1 MAGRIIMPK
10 LSDTMEEGVLVKW
23 LKREGQAVA
32 SGDVVAEVETDKAV
46 LELEAYTDGVL
57 RKRLVDEGARVPV
70 GTLLGVIAGESEA
83 IDALLNDGSSLAVDV
98 GGGAAMPPGRT
109 GTIATRASVAEQARP
124 APTQRSQPIQASVLA
139 QVAQL
144 TPAAASAPSPATK
157 ASPLARKLAEQRGIE
172 LRTIHGTGPGGRIV
186 ERDVDA
192 ATHPT
197 PAVTPTP
204 VVGERREPLSL
215 MRATIAKRMAE
226 SKATVPHFYVTTE
239 IDAGPL
245 LEVKARFATTGEPKI
260 GVTELLV
267 KAMGQA
273 LIAVP
278 RVNASFAGDAVIFHE
293 GAHVGVAVALE
304 DGIITPVVRDAD
316 RKAIGRIAEDL
327 GDLAARARRKALK
340 PEEYQGAGVSLSNL
354 GMFRVDEFAA
364 IVTPPEA
371 AVLAVGRIVATPVVR
386 EGTIEPGHRM
396 RMTLSADHRVI
407 DGVIAARYLEEVAAR
422 LENPW
427 RLLR

>member
-57 RKRLVDEGARVPV
+57 RKRLVDEGTRVPV
-70 GTLLGVIAGESEA
+70 GTLLGVIAGENEP
-83 IDALLNDGSSLAVDV
+83 IDALMAEGSAVVADV
-98 GGGAAMPPGRT
+98 GRG
-109 GTIATRASVAEQARP
+109 ERP
-124 APTQRSQPIQASVLA
+124 FAPTQRPQPIQASVLA
-139 QVAQL
+139 QVAQR
-144 TPAAASAPSPATK
+144 TPPATSGPSPVTK
-157 ASPLARKLAEQRGIE
+157 ASPLARKLAEQRGVD
-172 LRTIHGTGPGGRIV
+172 LRTIQGTGPGGRII
-186 ERDVDA
+186 ERDLETA
-192 ATHPT
+192 ASRPAPTVSPT
-197 PAVTPTP
+197 PT
-204 VVGERREPLSL
+204 VGERREPLSL

-245 LEVKARFATTGEPKI
+245 LEVKTHFAETGGPKI

-273 LIAVP
+273 LVVVP
-278 RVNASFAGDAVIFHE
+278 RVNASFAGDAVLFH
-293 GAHVGVAVALE
+293 GAAHVGVAVALE

-316 RKAIGRIAEDL
+316 RKSIGQIAEELADL
-327 GDLAARARRKALK
+327 TARARRKALK

-354 GMFRVDEFAA
+354 GMFRVDDFAA
-364 IVTPPEA
+364 IITPPEA

-386 EGTIEPGHRM
+386 DGTIEPGHRM

-407 DGVIAARYLEEVAAR
+407 DGVTAAKYLEEVAAR
-422 LENPW
+422 IENPW

>member
-32 SGDVVAEVETDKAV
+32 SGDAIAEVETDKAV

-57 RKRLVDEGARVPV
+57 RRRLVDEGARVPV

-83 IDALLNDGSSLAVDV
+83 IDALLAENSPVAVEV
-98 GGGAAMPPGRT
+98 GRG
-109 GTIATRASVAEQARP
+109 ERP
-124 APTQRSQPIQASVLA
+124 FAPTQGPHPIQASVIA
-139 QVAQL
+139 QVAHRES
-144 TPAAASAPSPATK
+144 PALSGSPSATK
-157 ASPLARKLAEQRGIE
+157 ASPLARKLAEQRGVDF
-172 LRTIHGTGPGGRIV
+172 RTIQGTGPGGRIV

-192 ATHPT
+192 AAASPGPT
-197 PAVTPTP
+197 VTPIP
-204 VVGERREPLSL
+204 VVGDRREPLSL

-239 IDAGPL
+239 IDAGKL
-245 LEVKARFATTGEPKI
+245 LEVKARFADTGEPKI

-273 LIAVP
+273 LVAVP
-278 RVNASFAGDAVIFHE
+278 RVNASFGGNAVVYHAGS
-293 GAHVGVAVALE
+293 HVGVAVALE
-304 DGIITPVVRDAD
+304 EGIITPVVRDAD
-316 RKAIGRIAEDL
+316 RKSIGQIAEE
-327 GDLAARARRKALK
+327 LADFTARARRKALK

-354 GMFRVDEFAA
+354 GMFRVDEFSA
-364 IVTPPEA
+364 IITPPEA
-371 AVLAVGRIVATPVVR
+371 AVLAVGRIIATPVVR
-386 EGTIEPGHRM
+386 EGKIEPGHRM

-407 DGVIAARYLEEVAAR
+407 DGVIAAKYLEEVAAR

-427 RLLR
+427 RLFR

>member
-83 IDALLNDGSSLAVDV
+83 IDALLAETSPVATDV
-98 GGGAAMPPGRT
+98 GRG
-109 GTIATRASVAEQARP
+109 ERP
-124 APTQRSQPIQASVLA
+124 FAPTQGAHPIQASVLA
-139 QVAQL
+139 QVAHL
-144 TPAAASAPSPATK
+144 PSPAVSGPPPVTK
-157 ASPLARKLAEQRGIE
+157 ASPLARKLAEQRGVD
-172 LRTIHGTGPGGRIV
+172 LRTIQGTGPGGRIV

-192 ATHPT
+192 AAASPT
-197 PAVTPTP
+197 PTVPPTP
-204 VVGERREPLSL
+204 VVGDRREPLSL

-245 LEVKARFATTGEPKI
+245 LEVKARFATTGEPTI
-260 GVTELLV
+260 GVTELFV

-273 LIAVP
+273 LLAVP
-278 RVNASFAGDAVIFHE
+278 RVNASFAGDAVLFH
-293 GAHVGVAVALE
+293 GTAHVGVAVALE
-304 DGIITPVVRDAD
+304 DGIITPVVCDAD
-316 RKAIGRIAEDL
+316 RKSIGQIAEELADL
-327 GDLAARARRKALK
+327 TARARRKALK

-354 GMFRVDEFAA
+354 GMFRVDDFAA
-364 IVTPPEA
+364 IITPPEA

-386 EGTIEPGHRM
+386 DGTIEPGHRM

-407 DGVIAARYLEEVAAR
+407 DGVIAAKYLEEVAAR
-422 LENPW
+422 IENPW

>member
-1 MAGRIIMPK
+1 MAGRVIMPK

-23 LKREGQAVA
+23 HKHEGDPVS

-57 RKRLVDEGARVPV
+57 RKTLVDEGARVPV

-83 IDALLNDGSSLAVDV
+83 IDALLAEGSAVAVDV
-98 GGGAAMPPGRT
+98 GRGERPFAPP
-109 GTIATRASVAEQARP
+109 
-124 APTQRSQPIQASVLA
+124 QPPESLQASVLA
-139 QVAQL
+139 QVARS
-144 TPAAASAPSPATK
+144 TAPAASAPPPTTK
-157 ASPLARKLAEQRGIE
+157 ASPLARKLAEQRGVD
-172 LRTIHGTGPGGRIV
+172 LRTVQGTGPGGRIV
-186 ERDVDA
+186 ERDVEA
-192 ATHPT
+192 A
-197 PAVTPTP
+197 AVRP
-204 VVGERREPLSL
+204 VAPSVTSTAGERREPLSL
-215 MRATIAKRMAE
+215 MRATIARRMAE

-239 IDAGPL
+239 IDAGAL
-245 LEVKARFATTGEPKI
+245 LEAKTGFAATGEPAI

-267 KAMGQA
+267 KAMGEA
-273 LIAVP
+273 LAAVP
-278 RVNASFAGDAVIFHE
+278 RVNASFVGEAVVYRA

-316 RKAIGRIAEDL
+316 RKTVGQIAAEMADL
-327 GDLAARARRKALK
+327 KARARRKGLK

-354 GMFRVDEFAA
+354 GMFRVDDFAA
-364 IVTPPEA
+364 IITPPEA
-371 AVLAVGRIVATPVVR
+371 AVLAVGRIAQTPVVR
-386 EGTIEPGHRM
+386 DGRVEPGHRM

-407 DGVIAARYLEEVAAR
+407 DGVIAANYLEEVAAR

>member
-1 MAGRIIMPK
+1 MAGRVIMPK

-23 LKREGQAVA
+23 HKHEGDPVS

-57 RKRLVDEGARVPV
+57 RKTLVDEGARVPV

-83 IDALLNDGSSLAVDV
+83 IDALLAEGSAVAIDV
-98 GGGAAMPPGRT
+98 GRG
-109 GTIATRASVAEQARP
+109 ERP
-124 APTQRSQPIQASVLA
+124 VAPTPGPQPIRASVLA
-139 QVAQL
+139 QVAQR
-144 TPAAASAPSPATK
+144 TPPAASVPPQVTK
-157 ASPLARKLAEQRGIE
+157 ASPLARKLAEQRGVD
-172 LRTIHGTGPGGRIV
+172 LRTVRGTGPGGRIV
-186 ERDVDA
+186 ERDVEA
-192 ATHPT
+192 AAVRPA
-197 PAVTPTP
+197 PAVASAA
-204 VVGERREPLSL
+204 GERREPLSL
-215 MRATIAKRMAE
+215 MRATIARRMAE

-239 IDAGPL
+239 IDAGAL
-245 LEVKARFATTGEPKI
+245 LAAKTGFAATGEPAI

-267 KAMGQA
+267 KAMGEA
-273 LIAVP
+273 LAAVP
-278 RVNASFAGDAVIFHE
+278 RVNASFGGEAVVYHA

-316 RKAIGRIAEDL
+316 RKTVGQIAAEMADL
-327 GDLAARARRKALK
+327 KARARRKSLK

-354 GMFRVDEFAA
+354 GMFRVDDFAA
-364 IVTPPEA
+364 IITPPEA
-371 AVLAVGRIVATPVVR
+371 AVLAVGRIVQTPVVR
-386 EGTIEPGHRM
+386 DGRVEPGHRM

-407 DGVIAARYLEEVAAR
+407 DGVIAAKYLEAVAAR

>member
-57 RKRLVDEGARVPV
+57 RKQVVPEGARVPV
-70 GTLLGVIAGESEA
+70 GALLGVIAGEGEP
-83 IDALLNDGSSLAVDV
+83 IEALLSAPAPQPPEPPFPEPEPPLPQPPAPQ
-98 GGGAAMPPGRT
+98 PPGPT
-109 GTIATRASVAEQARP
+109 PPFPQPPPPPERP
-124 APTQRSQPIQASVLA
+124 VPPQIDL
-139 QVAQL
+139 
-144 TPAAASAPSPATK
+144 TK
-157 ASPLARKLAEQRGIE
+157 ASPLARKLAEQRGVD
-172 LRTIHGTGPGGRIV
+172 LRTIQGTGPGGRIV

-192 ATHPT
+192 AAASPT
-197 PAVTPTP
+197 PTVTPTP
-204 VVGERREPLSL
+204 VVGDRREPLSL

-226 SKATVPHFYVTTE
+226 SKAAVPHFYVTTE
-239 IDAGPL
+239 IDAGTL
-245 LEVKARFATTGEPKI
+245 LEVKARFADTGEPKI

-273 LIAVP
+273 LVAVP
-278 RVNASFAGDAVIFHE
+278 RVNASFGGNAVVYHAGS
-293 GAHVGVAVALE
+293 HVGVAVALE

-316 RKAIGRIAEDL
+316 RKSIGQIAEE
-327 GDLAARARRKALK
+327 LADFTARARRKALK

-354 GMFRVDEFAA
+354 GMFRVDDFAA
-364 IVTPPEA
+364 IITPPEA
-371 AVLAVGRIVATPVVR
+371 AVLAVGRVVATPVVR
-386 EGTIEPGHRM
+386 DGTIEPGHRM

-407 DGVIAARYLEEVAAR
+407 DGVIAAKYLEEVAAR
-422 LENPW
+422 IENPW